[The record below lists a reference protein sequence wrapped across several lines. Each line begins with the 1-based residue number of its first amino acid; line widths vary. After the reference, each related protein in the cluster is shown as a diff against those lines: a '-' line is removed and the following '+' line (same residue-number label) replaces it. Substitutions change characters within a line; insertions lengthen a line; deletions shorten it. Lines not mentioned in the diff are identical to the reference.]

1 MAVVYPHAMQAEHPH
16 QRAHHHIRP
25 QIDME
30 VEAGGIQ
37 VNFALRHQYHDRG
50 ENKRKHVA
58 EHQKSIDEEA
68 PIRDAQYPPPGG
80 LLQIRSHTAGLGH
93 LPSLSHAH
101 THKGAIDFRIAFK
114 LYNTPGAVI
123 YPRYMEAKCTLAN
136 PYGGLCD
143 S

>member
-1 MAVVYPHAMQAEHPH
+1 MAVIYPHTVQAEDPH
-16 QRAHHHIRP
+16 QRTDHHIRP

-58 EHQKSIDEEA
+58 EHQKNIDEEA

-93 LPSLSHAH
+93 FPPLSHAPPIR
-101 THKGAIDFRIAFK
+101 GNRF
-114 LYNTPGAVI
+114 
-123 YPRYMEAKCTLAN
+123 
-136 PYGGLCD
+136 
-143 S
+143 